1 MYIHRKII
9 IKSNH
14 WPRRVYKV
22 EKIIN
27 KIFRYKKILE
37 FDYNL
42 KYYCNIVLINDSIIR
57 EFNRLYRKKNET
69 TDVLTF
75 VSKAKKNFVIE
86 KHCDIMIAAETVLK
100 YANENNKNFYDHF
113 IHLIIHSIL
122 HINGYS
128 HNKSKSFSIM
138 QNKEIKI
145 LHKLGIANP
154 YL

>member
-1 MYIHRKII
+1 MHIYRKIL

-14 WPRRVYKV
+14 WPRRIYKV

-42 KYYCNIVLINDSIIR
+42 KYYCNIVLMSDSIIR

-75 VSKAKKNFVIE
+75 VSKAKKNCIIE
-86 KHCDIMIAAETVLK
+86 KHCDIMISGEISF
-100 YANENNKNFYDHF
+100 NEAKNSKKNFYDHF
-113 IHLIIHSIL
+113 AHLIIHSIL

-128 HNKSKSFSIM
+128 HNNDKYFSM
-138 QNKEIKI
+138 MKNKEIKI
-145 LHKLGIANP
+145 LNKIGISNP